1 MANKKSTLFP
11 FILITSLFFL
21 WEFAH
26 NLDPILIPHLKKSFT
41 LTTVQATL
49 VDSAV
54 FIAYFL
60 MALPAG
66 FIMKKYGYKTG
77 IITGLLIFAFGS
89 YLFIPAA
96 NMQQYSF
103 FLVALFII
111 ACGLTI
117 LETAANP
124 YASSLGDPETS
135 IQRLNFSQSFNGLA
149 AALAPV
155 VGVKLILTKGYSDI
169 ELNNMTE
176 AARKVALASEASSV
190 KIPY

>member
-1 MANKKSTLFP
+1 MSQNKNLFA
-11 FILITSLFFL
+11 IALLTSLFFL
-21 WEFAH
+21 WGFAH

-54 FIAYFL
+54 YIAYFL

-66 FIMKKYGYKTG
+66 VIIRKFGYKWG
-77 IITGLLIFAFGS
+77 IVTGLIFFAIGCF
-89 YLFIPAA
+89 LFIPAA
-96 NMQQYSF
+96 NTQQYNF

-124 YASSLGDPETS
+124 YMTILGDPAGATM
-135 IQRLNFSQSFNGLA
+135 RLNFAQSFNGLA
-149 AALAPV
+149 AALAPAI
-155 VGVKLILTKGYSDI
+155 GGMIILTKDFSAKQ
-169 ELNNMTE
+169 LSAMTE
-176 AARKVALASEASSV
+176 SARKIALAN
-190 KIPY
+190 